1 MAIFA
6 SRNKSLHSIETEIE
20 HLISSLDSLKSEVSD
35 ESQKSLKSLRSSA
48 ERVLGHSRDLLSD
61 TYSDV
66 KEKTLQAGAATRDYT
81 REHPVA
87 TASLALGVVALAGY
101 LLFRNND

>member
-20 HLISSLDSLKSEVSD
+20 HLISSLDSLKSEVSE
-35 ESQKSLKSLRSSA
+35 ESQKSLKTLRSSA

-61 TYSDV
+61 TYADV
-66 KEKTLQAGAATRDYT
+66 KEKTYQAGVATRDLT

-87 TASLALGVVALAGY
+87 SASLALGVVALAGY
-101 LLFRNND
+101 LVFRNNN